1 MRVHKLFL
9 ASIVIAAST
18 GVGVTSAH
26 AVTSDYPG
34 YTVENGVDLYVDS
47 CTTGGDFTVTIDDEV
62 YEPGDIASGFPLESS
77 VSFTPSDGVSVGW
90 LTGGVVQDGYGHG
103 LARDIDNGA
112 FLSTYEP
119 APTTWTD
126 LEAIDPGGGDLNFFP
141 GVFYSPCDT
150 PAGKYAHVQV
160 FPGFTFEQ
168 IGLAMDLSGAIEL
181 VDETAF
187 IASGLPSET
196 DDQGLAFAPLS
207 NFANGGYA
215 SWAMF
220 LEAGILSNSSAQFNP
235 GSPGDVD
242 FRQAGWGYAGFR
254 YDPVRYDS
262 ALYDDYASGF
272 YTLEPGSDSLSESS
286 LDSVYEAPVPSSAP
300 AETIENRGIFGI
312 FLYIAG
318 QPAREVKS
326 TPVYFGSVGIKA
338 DSSYILSVQSVTNPA
353 LTRTVLA
360 TGSTNGRGHADRR
373 IELGNLAPGTYKVVM
388 TGVHGGGYPL
398 VLTNYIS
405 VDRDGNFIS
414 LSPESLQPTL
424 N

>member
-1 MRVHKLFL
+1 MQVHKLFL

-26 AVTSDYPG
+26 AVTSDFPD
-34 YTVENGVDLYVDS
+34 YTVEDGVDLYVDS
-47 CTTGGDFTVTIDDEV
+47 CATGGDFTVTIDGDA
-62 YEPGDIASGFPLESS
+62 YEPGDVASGFSLESS
-77 VSFTPSDGVSVGW
+77 VSFTPSDGVTVGW
-90 LTGGVVQDGYGHG
+90 LPGGVVQDGYGHG
-103 LARDIDNGA
+103 FARDVANGD
-112 FLSTYEP
+112 FLSAYDP
-119 APTTWTD
+119 APTDW
-126 LEAIDPGGGDLNFFP
+126 GDLAVVDPEAQPFQFFP

-160 FPGFTFEQ
+160 FPGWTFEE
-168 IGLAMDLSGAIEL
+168 IGIAMDLEGEL
-181 VDETAF
+181 VGVDEAAYA
-187 IASGLPSET
+187 ASGLSEPS
-196 DDQGLAFAPLS
+196 DGGLAFAPLS
-207 NFANGGYA
+207 NFANAGYA
-215 SWAMF
+215 FWAAYF
-220 LEAGILSNSSAQFNP
+220 ENRILSNPLIGVSFEGPIPA
-235 GSPGDVD
+235 VD
-242 FRQAGWGYAGFR
+242 YRQAAWGYLG
-254 YDPVRYDS
+254 YNDPGNELL
-262 ALYDDYASGF
+262 AYDDFASGF
-272 YTLEPGSDSLSESS
+272 YVLEPGSDSLSESP
-286 LDSVYEAPVPSSAP
+286 LDSDEFPVPSSAP
-300 AETIENRGIFGI
+300 TATIENRGIF
-312 FLYIAG
+312 LHIAG

>member
-1 MRVHKLFL
+1 MQVHKLFL

-26 AVTSDYPG
+26 AVTSDYPD
-34 YTVENGVDLYVDS
+34 YTVEDGVDLYVDS
-47 CTTGGDFTVTIDDEV
+47 CATGGDFTVTIDGDV
-62 YEPGDIASGFPLESS
+62 YEPGDIASGFSLESS
-77 VSFTPSDGVSVGW
+77 VSFTPSDGVTVGW
-90 LTGGVVQDGYGHG
+90 LPGGVVQDGYGHG
-103 LARDIDNGA
+103 FARDIDNGE
-112 FLSTYEP
+112 FLSAYDP
-119 APTTWTD
+119 APTSWGDLAVVD
-126 LEAIDPGGGDLNFFP
+126 LEGAFHFFP

-160 FPGFTFEQ
+160 FPGWTFEE
-168 IGLAMDLSGAIEL
+168 IGIAMDVEGFPEL
-181 VDETAF
+181 LDEAAYT
-187 IASGLPSET
+187 ASGLGEPS
-196 DDQGLAFAPLS
+196 DGGLTFAPLS

-215 SWAMF
+215 FWAAYF
-220 LEAGILSNSSAQFNP
+220 ENSILGNP
-235 GSPGDVD
+235 LIGVSFEGPIPAVD
-242 FRQAGWGYAGFR
+242 YRQAAWGYLG
-254 YDPVRYDS
+254 YDYPGGLS
-262 ALYDDYASGF
+262 YDDFASGF
-272 YTLEPGSDSLSESS
+272 YLLEPGSDSLSESS

-300 AETIENRGIFGI
+300 TETIENRGIFGI

-360 TGSTNGRGHADRR
+360 TGSTNSRGHADRR

-388 TGVHGGGYPL
+388 TGVHDGGYSL